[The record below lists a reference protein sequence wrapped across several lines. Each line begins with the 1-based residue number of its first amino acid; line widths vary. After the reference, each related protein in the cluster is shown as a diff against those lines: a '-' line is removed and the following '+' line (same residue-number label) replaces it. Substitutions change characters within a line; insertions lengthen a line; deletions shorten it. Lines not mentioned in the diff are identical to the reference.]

1 MSKATMRCAGAMPL
15 EMMARMAQVLK
26 LLAHP
31 YRLKVIEI
39 LDGRDR
45 VPVRRIAE
53 WLGLPH
59 AATSQHLNQMKRV
72 GLLESER
79 HGKEVWYRIADQR
92 CINILK
98 CIRGRHEAAPG
109 KERAHVALA

>member
-1 MSKATMRCAGAMPL
+1 MNKKRTGCGETMTL
-15 EMMARMAQVLK
+15 EMMAKMAGVLR

-31 YRLKVIEI
+31 YRLKVVEI

-59 AATSQHLNQMKRV
+59 AATSQHLNQMKRI

-79 HGKEVWYRIADQR
+79 HGKEVWYHITDQR
-92 CINILK
+92 CINIL
-98 CIRGRHEAAPG
+98 
-109 KERAHVALA
+109 

>member
-1 MSKATMRCAGAMPL
+1 MNNAKSRCGEALPL

-31 YRLKVIEI
+31 QRLKVVEI
-39 LDGRDR
+39 LDGRDE

-53 WLGLPH
+53 WLALPH

-79 HGKEVWYRIADQR
+79 RGKEVWYRIADRR

-98 CIRGRHEAAPG
+98 CIRGGR
-109 KERAHVALA
+109 

>member
-1 MSKATMRCAGAMPL
+1 MNPLKTRCNEAMPL
-15 EMMARMAQVLK
+15 ELMAKMAGVLK

-31 YRLKVIEI
+31 QRLKVVEI
-39 LDGRDR
+39 LDGRDE

-79 HGKEVWYRIADQR
+79 RGKEVWYRIADRR
-92 CINILK
+92 CITILK
-98 CIRGRHEAAPG
+98 CIRGGH
-109 KERAHVALA
+109 